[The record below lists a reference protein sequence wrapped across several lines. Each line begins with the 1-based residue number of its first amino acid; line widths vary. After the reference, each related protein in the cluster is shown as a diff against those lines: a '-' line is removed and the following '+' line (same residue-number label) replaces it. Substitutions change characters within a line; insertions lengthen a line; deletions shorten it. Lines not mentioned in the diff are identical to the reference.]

1 MTQSKDNV
9 MLAIGAMRESYL
21 FISLICD
28 SQNFHVISIVGT
40 APTTIKLPFREP
52 TFFKAIEFVGV
63 FQAICFRHLNMVW
76 SCAVVRIY
84 LSAFVFFVPLTI
96 ISDFSNTACGCPL
109 HNIRNILHQSKQFTI
124 HRTTA
129 YHLFVIDHIVDI
141 Q

>member
-9 MLAIGAMRESYL
+9 MLAIGAMRELYF

-52 TFFKAIEFVGV
+52 TIFKAIEFVGV
-63 FQAICFRHLNMVW
+63 LQAICFRNLNTVW
-76 SCAVVRIY
+76 SYAVVRIN
-84 LSAFVFFVPLTI
+84 LSAFAFFVPLTI
-96 ISDFSNTACGCPL
+96 ISDFSNTAYGCPFR
-109 HNIRNILHQSKQFTI
+109 NICNILHRSKHFTL